1 MARNQLLNITIWTA
15 LLAPV
20 VYIGVMIVR
29 IQNGEW
35 DLLGPEP
42 GRAVTQFL
50 GTWAL
55 NSLLL
60 TLTLSPL
67 KRSPLSI
74 NLISYR
80 RRVGLFAFTYMLL
93 HLLAYMTMM
102 LGWQWQDLNDE
113 VVKRPYMVVGVF
125 ALLLTIPLAI
135 TSTRNWQR
143 RLGRRWKKLHYSV
156 YLVAALSM
164 VHILLQVRSSWTE
177 FVVYSSALSLL
188 LIVRLLNRQKTA

>member
-177 FVVYSSALSLL
+177 FVVYSSVLSLL
-188 LIVRLLNRQKTA
+188 LIERLLNRQKTA

>member
-29 IQNGEW
+29 IQNGGW

-80 RRVGLFAFTYMLL
+80 RRMGLFAFTYMLL

-113 VVKRPYMVVGVF
+113 VVRRPYMVVGVF

-177 FVVYSSALSLL
+177 FVVYSSVLSLL
-188 LIVRLLNRQKTA
+188 LIERLLSRQKTA

>member
-1 MARNQLLNITIWTA
+1 MARSQLLNIAIWSA
-15 LLAPV
+15 LIAPV

-42 GRAVTQFL
+42 GRAVTQFI

-55 NSLLL
+55 NCLLL
-60 TLTLSPL
+60 TLAVSSL
-67 KRSPLSI
+67 KRSPLSL
-74 NLISYR
+74 NLIRYR
-80 RRVGLFAFTYMLL
+80 RRIGLFAFTYMLL
-93 HLLAYMTMM
+93 HLLAYMAMM

-164 VHILLQVRSSWTE
+164 THILLQVRSSWTE
-177 FVVYSSALSLL
+177 FVVYSSVLSLL
-188 LIVRLLNRQKTA
+188 LFERLLKRQKTA

>member
-1 MARNQLLNITIWTA
+1 MARSQLLNIAIWSA
-15 LLAPV
+15 LIAPV

-42 GRAVTQFL
+42 GRAVTQFI
-50 GTWAL
+50 GIWAL
-55 NSLLL
+55 NCLLL
-60 TLTLSPL
+60 TLAVSSL
-67 KRSPLSI
+67 KRSPLSL
-74 NLISYR
+74 NLIRYR
-80 RRVGLFAFTYMLL
+80 RRIGLFAFTYMLL
-93 HLLAYMTMM
+93 HLLAYMAMM

-143 RLGRRWKKLHYSV
+143 RLGRRWKTLHYSV

-164 VHILLQVRSSWTE
+164 THILLQVRSSWME
-177 FVVYSSALSLL
+177 FVVYSSVLSLL
-188 LIVRLLNRQKTA
+188 LFERLLNRQKTA

>member
-80 RRVGLFAFTYMLL
+80 RRVGLFAFTYVLL

-177 FVVYSSALSLL
+177 FVVYSSVLSLL
-188 LIVRLLNRQKTA
+188 LIERLLNRQKTA

>member
-50 GTWAL
+50 ATWAL

-80 RRVGLFAFTYMLL
+80 RRMGLFAFTYMLL

-177 FVVYSSALSLL
+177 FVVYSSVLSLL
-188 LIVRLLNRQKTA
+188 LIERLLNRQKTA

>member
-55 NSLLL
+55 NNLLL
-60 TLTLSPL
+60 TLTLSPS

-80 RRVGLFAFTYMLL
+80 RRMGLFAFTYMLL

-177 FVVYSSALSLL
+177 FVVYSSVLSLL
-188 LIVRLLNRQKTA
+188 LIERLLNRQKTA

>member
-80 RRVGLFAFTYMLL
+80 RRMGLFAFTYMLL

-177 FVVYSSALSLL
+177 FVVYSSVLSLL
-188 LIVRLLNRQKTA
+188 LIERLLNRQKTA

>member
-1 MARNQLLNITIWTA
+1 MARSQLLNIAIWSA
-15 LLAPV
+15 LIAPV
-20 VYIGVMIVR
+20 VYIGVVIVR

-42 GRAVTQFL
+42 GRAVTQFI

-55 NSLLL
+55 NCLLL
-60 TLTLSPL
+60 TLAVSSL
-67 KRSPLSI
+67 KRSPLSL
-74 NLISYR
+74 NLIRYR
-80 RRVGLFAFTYMLL
+80 RRIGLFAFTYMLL
-93 HLLAYMTMM
+93 HLLAYMAMM

-164 VHILLQVRSSWTE
+164 THILLQVRSSWTE
-177 FVVYSSALSLL
+177 FVVYSSVLSLL
-188 LIVRLLNRQKTA
+188 LIERLLNRQKTA

>member
-80 RRVGLFAFTYMLL
+80 RRMGLFAFTYMLL

-125 ALLLTIPLAI
+125 ALLLTIPQAI

-177 FVVYSSALSLL
+177 FVVYSSVLSLL
-188 LIVRLLNRQKTA
+188 LIERLLNRQKTA

>member
-80 RRVGLFAFTYMLL
+80 RRMGLFAFTYMLL

-177 FVVYSSALSLL
+177 FVVYSSVLSLL
-188 LIVRLLNRQKTA
+188 LFERLLKRQKTA